1 MRKFLILF
9 LLALYS
15 LNGLTQSKV
24 NELNLLI
31 INNKYTEALRLSE
44 ELINKYPDN
53 AQYYYQQSIV
63 FKLLY
68 KFPQAI
74 SSIKKAVD
82 LDSTNCD
89 YLAEYGTL
97 LSKKGN
103 DKEAVKIFKQVL
115 IADSLNIYS
124 GIWLSN
130 YYLKEKEYEKAE
142 RILFNLYSN
151 DTTNGYF
158 ARNLGLCSIKLKDK
172 REAIKW
178 LKKAI
183 QLDSTD
189 IKSYE
194 YISRV
199 YTAIEEFDLAIEYL
213 NKALQI
219 ESSKELYVQIGDIHV
234 MRNHNFRAIPAYLE
248 AYSLDSNDEFLAKS
262 IGVSYYRIK
271 KFEKAKQ
278 YLDIAN
284 SELVD
289 LQIFQH
295 LGFIHSE
302 MGHID
307 SSTYF
312 YKEALTLLK
321 TDNHSIFSIKESI
334 AKNYYALNDFDRAIE
349 LYREALE
356 LDLNDEYYTIYEKN
370 KVIIDIAAI
379 YQDKLDDKLKAIE
392 YYEKVIEPEIAI
404 NKSYYTYAQQQITK
418 LKEELFFE
426 GKY

>member
-1 MRKFLILF
+1 MKKIIILF
-9 LLALYS
+9 LFALYS

-24 NELNLLI
+24 DELNLLI

-74 SSIKKAVD
+74 SSIKKAIE
-82 LDSTNCD
+82 LDSLNLD
-89 YLAEYGTL
+89 YLTKYGTL
-97 LSKKGN
+97 LTKKDR
-103 DKEAVKIFKQVL
+103 DKEAAKIFKNIL
-115 IADSLNIYS
+115 TADSNHIYS

-130 YYLKEKEYEKAE
+130 YFLKEKEYEKAAS
-142 RILFNLYSN
+142 ILFNLYSN

-158 ARNLGLCSIKLKDK
+158 ARNLGLCSIKLKDRK
-172 REAIKW
+172 EAIKW
-178 LKKAI
+178 LQKAI

-199 YTAIEEFDLAIEYL
+199 YTAIEKFDLAIEYL
-213 NKALQI
+213 NKAI
-219 ESSKELYVQIGDIHV
+219 KIDPSKELYVQIGDIHV
-234 MRNHNFRAIPAYLE
+234 MRNHNFRAIPAYLD
-248 AYSLDSNDEFLAKS
+248 AYSLDSDDEFLAKS
-262 IGVSYYRIK
+262 IGVCYFRIK
-271 KFEKAKQ
+271 KFKKAKQ
-278 YLDIAN
+278 YLDIAK
-284 SELVD
+284 SELMD

-295 LGFIHSE
+295 LGYIHSE
-302 MGHID
+302 MGQID

-312 YKEALTLLK
+312 YKEALAILQ
-321 TDNHSIFSIKESI
+321 TDNGSIFSIKESI
-334 AKNYYALNDFDRAIE
+334 AKNYYALNDFNKAIE
-349 LYREALE
+349 IYNEALE
-356 LDLNDEYYTIYEKN
+356 VDLINEYWISYKKN

-379 YQDKLDDKLKAIE
+379 YEDKLDDKLKAIE
-392 YYEKVIEPEIAI
+392 YYEKVIEPEISI
-404 NKSYYTYAQQQITK
+404 NKNYYTYAQQQITK

-426 GKY
+426 GGY